1 MVIKRVFTVKDEN
14 FNETFEMA
22 GQSGALISDDVDF
35 VLLDFSQMAQ
45 YLIENLSNENKI
57 VEKGLI
63 EACEDWLKTL
73 SDVIV
78 DNVFENAISDIEDDE
93 ELELIRE

>member
-35 VLLDFSQMAQ
+35 VLLDFSQMSQ

-63 EACEDWLKTL
+63 ESCEDWLKTL